1 MIKYHNFSSGI
12 IGECFREGSKVL
24 TDFSIPV
31 EVMADGT
38 CRYIQN
44 FGISVVNN
52 VDGRVTLK
60 RFNTKPFVPGDDLSK
75 ALSDVPIYEVPSI
88 FRKKLDM
95 DCVLPVADEAEND
108 KEM

>member
-1 MIKYHNFSSGI
+1 M
-12 IGECFREGSKVL
+12 
-24 TDFSIPV
+24 T
-31 EVMADGT
+31 DGT

-52 VDGRVTLK
+52 VDRRVTLK
-60 RFNTKPFVPGDDLSK
+60 RFNTEPFVPGDDLSS
-75 ALSDVPIYEVPSI
+75 AFSDVPIYEVPSI

-95 DCVLPVADEAEND
+95 NYVLTVTDEAEND